1 MNKNYVNI
9 ITQEEKDRIDALCIK
24 YHIHIDKYSINP
36 DGSIDVDDDVSLSY
50 GTITS
55 IPLKFNRVSGDFR
68 CEYNRLSSLEF
79 CPKSVGGDFN
89 CNNNKLTSLIGSP
102 VSIGGFFYCHENIL
116 TSLIGSPVT
125 VGGGFYCHEN
135 ILTSVEGCP
144 KVVGGRF
151 ICYKNRL
158 PDYFTE
164 LFSNQNI
171 LTWEEQHVLLKYQNY
186 YDVWTPEFNIDGMN
200 ELIAE
205 IKDGLK

>member
-36 DGSIDVDDDVSLSY
+36 DGSIDVDDDVSLNY
-50 GTITS
+50 GIITS

-68 CEYNRLSSLEF
+68 CEFNRLSSLEF
-79 CPKSVGGDFN
+79 CPKSVGGDFW

-102 VSIGGFFYCHENIL
+102 VTVGGNFKCDENIL
-116 TSLIGSPVT
+116 TSL
-125 VGGGFYCHEN
+125 
-135 ILTSVEGCP
+135 EGCP
-144 KVVGGRF
+144 SEFGGNFICTNNQINTLEFCPKVIGGRF
-151 ICYKNRL
+151 VCYRNRL

-164 LFSNQNI
+164 LFRNENI
-171 LTWEEQHVLLKYQNY
+171 LTWEEQAVLLKYQNY